1 MTEKVDQIVE
11 MALDIMKAS
20 SLPLELSGAIATDL
34 YNKGYRKVDE
44 DYAIQCTCYA
54 LGCQMA
60 EKIKEKV
67 IAEFKALV
75 KQDLIDKGLYLAIT
89 KNALDKAE
97 KEVLKG
103 E

>member
-1 MTEKVDQIVE
+1 MENKIDGVTNL
-11 MALDIMKAS
+11 ACDIMKAS
-20 SLPLELSGAIATDL
+20 NLPIELAGAIATDL

-44 DYAIQCTCYA
+44 DYAIQCTCYY

-67 IAEFKALV
+67 IAEFKAIV
-75 KQDLIDKGLYLAIT
+75 KQDLIDKGFYLAIT

-97 KEVLKG
+97 KEILGG